1 MTTSAKEPYAT
12 FSPDELAS
20 LPTVFREGL
29 FLDRVIVVTGG
40 AGVIGTAL
48 CVLFG
53 RLGATV
59 VACGRSRDRL
69 DELSRHLTRLAI
81 RHSTHALTVRDPEQ
95 VSAFVDEVWERHGR
109 LDVLINNAGG
119 QFAVPATE
127 ITPKG
132 WSAVVETILYGT
144 WYASQAA
151 ARRWIGKNAPGSI
164 VNVTTAPGLV
174 AAGIPHTVAARAGQV
189 QLTRALALEWAP
201 HSIRV
206 NGVAVGVVS
215 GPSLHHYPPNA
226 KPFFEANPM
235 RRVGDVVD
243 VAEACAY
250 LAAPSGKF
258 LTGVVLPVDG
268 GGSVWGEFWPLGKPD
283 YFRVED

>member
-1 MTTSAKEPYAT
+1 MTTEARDPYASQ
-12 FSPDELAS
+12 SPQELAER
-20 LPTVFREGL
+20 PTVFRDGL
-29 FLDRVIVVTGG
+29 FRGQVVAVTGG

-59 VACGRSRDRL
+59 VACGRSQERLDRL
-69 DELSRHLTRLAI
+69 SAHLAKLGI
-81 RHSTHALTVRDPEQ
+81 GHSTRALTVRDPEQ
-95 VSAFVDEVWERHGR
+95 VAAFVAEVWERHGK
-109 LDVLINNAGG
+109 LDVLVNNAGG
-119 QFAVPATE
+119 QFALAATE

-132 WSAVVETILYGT
+132 WSAVVETILHGT

-151 ARRWIGKNAPGSI
+151 AKRWIAERAAGSI

-189 QLTRALALEWAP
+189 QLTRSLALEWAP

-206 NGVAVGVVS
+206 NAVAVGVVS
-215 GPSLHHYPPNA
+215 GESLRHYPPSA
-226 KPFFEANPM
+226 APYFAANPM
-235 RRVGDVVD
+235 RRTGDVHD

-250 LAAPSGKF
+250 LAAPSGNF
-258 LTGVVLPVDG
+258 LNGVVLPVDG

-283 YFRVED
+283 WFRL

>member
-1 MTTSAKEPYAT
+1 VTTSAKEPYAT

-20 LPTVFREGL
+20 LPTVFREDL

-48 CVLFG
+48 CVFFG

-59 VACGRSRDRL
+59 VACGRNRDRL
-69 DELSRHLTRLAI
+69 DELSRHLTRLSI
-81 RHSTHALTVRDPEQ
+81 RHSTHALTVRDPDQ
-95 VSAFVDEVWERHGR
+95 VSAFVDEVWERHGK

-119 QFAVPATE
+119 QFAAPATE

-132 WSAVVETILYGT
+132 WSAVVETILSGT

-151 ARRWIGKNAPGSI
+151 AKRWIEKNAHGSI
-164 VNVTTAPGLV
+164 INVTTAPELV
-174 AAGIPHTVAARAGQV
+174 AVGIPHTVAARAGQV

-206 NGVAVGVVS
+206 NAVAVGVVS

-235 RRVGDVVD
+235 RRTGDVVD
-243 VAEACAY
+243 VAEACVY
-250 LAAPSGKF
+250 LAAPSAKF

-268 GGSVWGEFWPLGKPD
+268 GGSVWGEFWPLGKPA
-283 YFRVED
+283 YFRIED

>member
-1 MTTSAKEPYAT
+1 VTTGAKGLYAT

-20 LPTVFREGL
+20 FPTVFRDSL
-29 FLDRVIVVTGG
+29 FNDRVVAVTGG

-81 RHSTHALTVRDPEQ
+81 PHSTHALTVRDPQ
-95 VSAFVDEVWERHGR
+95 RVSAFVNEIWERHGK

-119 QFAVPATE
+119 QFAAPATE

-144 WYASQAA
+144 WYASQAVA
-151 ARRWIGKNAPGSI
+151 ARWIAKKAPGSI

-206 NGVAVGVVS
+206 NAVAVGVVS
-215 GPSLHHYPPNA
+215 GPSLLDYA
-226 KPFFEANPM
+226 RTARLFFLSTPM
-235 RRVGDVVD
+235 RGRGAVFE
-243 VAEACAY
+243 VAG
-250 LAAPSGKF
+250 PSIG
-258 LTGVVLPVDG
+258 
-268 GGSVWGEFWPLGKPD
+268 
-283 YFRVED
+283 FRFV